1 MKSEPDAGFYRAG
14 IVIGAVI
21 PWAIV
26 LLMSLNREYSWY
38 VGLLFHLLAGGAL
51 GALTG
56 FAEWRA
62 LHGRQIPN
70 FSKANSI
77 GSSGFVTMVI
87 GGSLVARR
95 WVGAEEFFMWFCGW
109 GTLRL
114 AVLWLE
120 MRGQRPREGS

>member
-51 GALTG
+51 A
-56 FAEWRA
+56 W
-62 LHGRQIPN
+62 IP
-70 FSKANSI
+70 
-77 GSSGFVTMVI
+77 T
-87 GGSLVARR
+87 VAY
-95 WVGAEEFFMWFCGW
+95 
-109 GTLRL
+109 
-114 AVLWLE
+114 
-120 MRGQRPREGS
+120 RPNVS